1 MLVSPRLVLTQ
12 LLSHNPLAQIDYQKI
27 ATKFTDQGI
36 HVFKKGTT
44 GYNDSIRH
52 VLQNGSRPSAFAVQ
66 PLDVDQL
73 AKTMVILSENRVPF
87 GIKGCGSSWNPGA
100 SSTNGVQIYMT
111 FFDKIDFSNEAYI
124 DVGAGCLW
132 AQVYAAMENSGK
144 NVVGGIGGVAT
155 FLLGAAYSLS
165 KSNQYGLT
173 IDHILEMEIVL
184 PNGKVMTVKED
195 GEGSD
200 LFEAL
205 KGGGNNFGVVTRFRL
220 KTHDQGPIWGGTFVF
235 RNECETEVTNAINTF
250 IREEMRREE
259 THREPSCREAELFA
273 TFRSFVTD
281 GELKHDISV
290 TCVYDGPKPER
301 NPWASFVGI
310 SEKAGALKDSRQ
322 TNGVSY
328 DINRLSDIRSY
339 TIVDA
344 LMSESFPGPQNHNTR
359 GRLGCIMVNGY
370 NKALINTIASEAKVA
385 AQEMKTRGG
394 KLLSFPFFPCV
405 TSIFNNSK
413 PAAWPHSRDRV
424 IVPLSAYFLWEGQ
437 ENDEFWSVRMQTTLN
452 NIKAVARRE
461 GYIYEDSPE
470 YPTLAFGTTN
480 AEEIYRENL
489 DKLVAIRKKYDPDN
503 VMGLTGG
510 FKIPLLIK
518 KPILTKKTSGAKK
531 GEHGRQLLKLYDT
544 VVIVD
549 DSSSMCEE
557 DRWAHAQQAVEG
569 IAEVAAQYDSDGID
583 LHFINSTQVGTRLT
597 RTEHVMY
604 LCCQAELVGNTQIGA
619 KLGALL
625 WEYIAKITTARK
637 QAPSSRYSIKRMN
650 LIVVTDGDT
659 TDGDSDFDVL
669 ASVITGAAKRLKSD
683 GWPPNQVG
691 ISFVQV
697 GNADDAEKYL
707 QHLDD
712 DLSKQNEIPDMVD
725 TTRYHPE
732 QLDDALLSKILLG
745 GISRVYDRD
754 V

>member
-1 MLVSPRLVLTQ
+1 ML
-12 LLSHNPLAQIDYQKI
+12 IDYQRI

-52 VLQNGSRPSAFAVQ
+52 VLQNSHQRSAFAVQ

-73 AKTMVILSENRVPF
+73 VTTMKILSENRVPF
-87 GIKGCGSSWNPGA
+87 GLKGCGSSWNPGF
-100 SSTNGVQIYMT
+100 SSTDGVQIYMSY
-111 FFDKIDFSNEAYI
+111 FDKIDFSNEAYI

-132 AQVYAAMENSGK
+132 AQVYATMENSSK
-144 NVVGGIGGVAT
+144 NVVGGTGGVASC
-155 FLLGAAYSLS
+155 LLGAAYSLG

-184 PNGKVMTVKED
+184 PNGKVMTVKEH

-235 RNECETEVTNAINTF
+235 EYGCETEVINAIHTF

-259 THREPSCREAELFA
+259 TNREPSRREAELFA
-273 TFRSFVTD
+273 TFRSFVDD
-281 GELKHDISV
+281 GEVKHNISV

-301 NPWASFVGI
+301 NPWESFVGI
-310 SEKAGALKDSRQ
+310 SEKAGALKDSKQ
-322 TNGVSY
+322 NNGVSY
-328 DINRLSDIRSY
+328 DINRLSDIKSY
-339 TIVDA
+339 TVVDA
-344 LMSESFPGPQNHNTR
+344 LMSEFFPGPHNHYAR

-370 NKALINTIASEAKVA
+370 NKALIETIASEAKVA
-385 AQEMKTRGG
+385 AQEMKRRGG
-394 KLLSFPFFPCV
+394 KLVSFPFFPCV
-405 TSIFNNSK
+405 TSIFNDSK
-413 PAAWPHSRDRV
+413 PAAWPHSRERV
-424 IVPLSAYFLWEGQ
+424 VVPLMAYFLWEGE
-437 ENDEFWSVRMQTTLN
+437 ENDEFWTARMRHTLE
-452 NIKAVARRE
+452 NIKEVARRE
-461 GYIYEDSPE
+461 GCLYEDSPA
-470 YPTLAFGTTN
+470 YPAVTFDTTN

-489 DKLVAIRKKYDPDN
+489 NKLVAIRRKYDPDN

-510 FKIPLLIK
+510 FKIPLLVK
-518 KPILTKKTSGAKK
+518 KATLTKKINASKK

-544 VVIVD
+544 VVVVD

-597 RTEHVMY
+597 RTEHVMD

-625 WEYIAKITTARK
+625 WEYIAKITAARK

-650 LIVVTDGDT
+650 LIVITDGDT
-659 TDGDSDFDVL
+659 TDGGSDFDIL

-697 GNADDAEKYL
+697 GDAEGAEKYL

-712 DLSKQNEIPDMVD
+712 DLCKQNEIPDMVD

-732 QLDDALLSKILLG
+732 QIDETLLSKILLG
-745 GISRVYDRD
+745 GVSRVYDRD
-754 V
+754 VQ